1 MGNRT
6 WKKSGLAVP
15 GVGVSMLP
23 KVICPV
29 CSPAYAAV
37 LSSIGLGFLVSTT
50 YLLPATVI
58 FLAVAVGALAFRAG
72 SHRGLLPFWV
82 GVIAGCSVV
91 AGKFWL
97 DAAAITYAG
106 VGLLVVASV
115 CNVIPRRANL
125 CSCLPAD
132 AGATKRTHILRS

>member
-1 MGNRT
+1 MANRT
-6 WKKSGLAVP
+6 WKETALAVP
-15 GVGVSMLP
+15 GVGMSMLP

-37 LSSIGLGFLVSTT
+37 LSSLGLGFLVSTT
-50 YLLPATVI
+50 YLLPVTVA
-58 FLAVAVGALAFRAG
+58 FLAVAVGALAFRA
-72 SHRGLLPFWV
+72 SSRRGLRPFGI
-82 GVIAGCSVV
+82 GVIAASGVV

-97 DAAAITYAG
+97 DSVTITYLG

-115 CNVIPRRANL
+115 WNVIPRRANI

-132 AGATKRTHILRS
+132 VGSTSEGI

>member
-1 MGNRT
+1 MANRT
-6 WKKSGLAVP
+6 WKETALAVP

-37 LSSIGLGFLVSTT
+37 LSSLGLGFLASTT
-50 YLLPATVI
+50 YLLPVTVA
-58 FLAVAVGALAFRAG
+58 FVGVAVGALAFRA
-72 SHRGLLPFWV
+72 SSRRGLRPFGI
-82 GVIAGCSVV
+82 GVIAASSVV

-97 DAAAITYAG
+97 DSATMTYAG
-106 VGLLVVASV
+106 VGLLVVASAW
-115 CNVIPRRANL
+115 NVIPRRANI

-132 AGATKRTHILRS
+132 AGATSEGI

>member
-1 MGNRT
+1 MPNRT
-6 WKKSGLAVP
+6 WKETALAVP

-37 LSSIGLGFLVSTT
+37 LSSLGLGFLVSTT
-50 YLLPATVI
+50 YLLPVTVA
-58 FLAVAVGALAFRAG
+58 FLAVAVGALAFRA
-72 SHRGLLPFWV
+72 SSRRGLGPFWV
-82 GVIAGCSVV
+82 GMIAASSVV

-97 DAAAITYAG
+97 DSAAITYPG
-106 VGLLVVASV
+106 VGLLVGASIW
-115 CNVIPRRANL
+115 NVIPRHANV

-132 AGATKRTHILRS
+132 AGSTSEGI

>member
-1 MGNRT
+1 MTARSNMGNRT
-6 WKKSGLAVP
+6 WKESALAVP

-23 KVICPV
+23 KAIGPV

-50 YLLPATVI
+50 YLLPVTVA
-58 FLAVAVGALAFRAG
+58 FLAVAVGTLAFRAA
-72 SHRGLLPFWV
+72 SRRGLLPFWV
-82 GVIAGCSVV
+82 GVVAGGSVV
-91 AGKFWL
+91 TGKFWL
-97 DAAAITYAG
+97 DAASITYAG

-115 CNVIPRRANL
+115 WNVVPRRANT

-132 AGATKRTHILRS
+132 AGATK

>member
-1 MGNRT
+1 MANRT
-6 WKKSGLAVP
+6 WKETALAVP

-37 LSSIGLGFLVSTT
+37 FSSLGLGFLVSTT
-50 YLLPATVI
+50 YLLPVTVV
-58 FLAVAVGALAFRAG
+58 FLAVAVCALAFRA
-72 SHRGLLPFWV
+72 SSRRGLRPFWI
-82 GVIAGCSVV
+82 GVIAAGSVL

-97 DAAAITYAG
+97 DSQTIAYAG

-115 CNVIPRRANL
+115 WNVIPRRAII

-132 AGATKRTHILRS
+132 AGSTK

>member
-1 MGNRT
+1 MPSRT
-6 WKKSGLAVP
+6 WKETALAVP

-37 LSSIGLGFLVSTT
+37 LSSLGLGFLVSTT
-50 YLLPATVI
+50 YLLPVTVV
-58 FLAVAVGALAFRAG
+58 FLAVAVGALACRA
-72 SHRGLLPFWV
+72 SSRRGLRPFWI
-82 GVIAGCSVV
+82 GMIAASSVV

-97 DAAAITYAG
+97 DSATITYTG
-106 VGLLVVASV
+106 VGLLVLASV
-115 CNVIPRRANL
+115 WNVIPRRANI

-132 AGATKRTHILRS
+132 AGSTSEGI